1 MPGAHRFVIGE
12 YVADYEILKNEVFVF
27 AIRHGRQRPANQ
39 SPIPTTITKPH
50 MIHVY
55 EIFDRLIAFPTV
67 SRDGNIDL
75 IRYIAD
81 FLAGAGI
88 EAQLYP
94 HENGDRA
101 SLFATVGPHKQGGVV
116 LSGHTD
122 VVPVEGQAWTSDPF
136 RLVRRENRLF
146 GRGAADMKGFIA
158 CAIEALVAAKDEN
171 LVRPLHVA
179 FSYDE
184 EIGCVGVRPMLTEL
198 AAAGIRPEWVLI
210 GEPTHMQVA
219 TGHKGK
225 TGIRATCRGH
235 AAHSALAPT
244 GLNAIHLASDMLSG
258 IREMQAEL
266 ERTGI
271 RDADYDIPYTTLH
284 AGVIRGGTALN
295 IVPDTCEMLF
305 EIRNIAEDDP
315 GTIMDRFFDRAEAIV
330 APKKNMFPEAA
341 IELEIFNEYPG
352 LSTDVAGEITG
363 RAIALS
369 GQANRIKVAFGTEGG
384 LFQEVLGTTAIVC
397 GPGSMDQGHKP
408 DEFVT
413 IEQMEECRSMLLR
426 VTDTLKAD

>member
-1 MPGAHRFVIGE
+1 MTHI
-12 YVADYEILKNEVFVF
+12 YD
-27 AIRHGRQRPANQ
+27 
-39 SPIPTTITKPH
+39 
-50 MIHVY
+50 
-55 EIFDRLIAFPTV
+55 IFDRLIAFPTV

-88 EAQLYP
+88 DAQLYP
-94 HENGDRA
+94 HESGDRA
-101 SLFATVGPHKQGGVV
+101 SLFASVGPRVNGGVV

-136 RLVRRENRLF
+136 RLVRRDDRF
-146 GRGAADMKGFIA
+146 YGRGAADMKGFVA
-158 CAIEALVAAKDEN
+158 CAIEALVAAKDAP
-171 LVRPLHVA
+171 LARPLHLA

-184 EIGCVGVRPMLTEL
+184 EIGCVGVRPMLTSL
-198 AAAGIRPEWVLI
+198 AAVGIKPEWVLI
-210 GEPTHMQVA
+210 GEPTNMQVA

-244 GLNAIHLASDMLSG
+244 GLNAIHLAADMLTG
-258 IREMQAEL
+258 IREMQAEI

-271 RDADYDIPYTTLH
+271 RDPDYDVPYTTLH
-284 AGVIRGGTALN
+284 AGVIKGGTALN
-295 IVPDTCEMLF
+295 IVADTCEMLF

-315 GTIMDRFFDRAEAIV
+315 KSIMHQFFDRAEAIV
-330 APKKNMFPEAA
+330 NPKKNMFPEAA

-352 LSTDVAGEITG
+352 LSTDIAGNVATH
-363 RAIALS
+363 ALALS
-369 GQANRIKVAFGTEGG
+369 GQAGRIKVAFGTEGG
-384 LFQEVLGTTAIVC
+384 LFQEILGTTAIVC

-408 DEFVT
+408 DEFVSL
-413 IEQMEECRSMLLR
+413 EQMEACRAMLAR
-426 VTDTLKAD
+426 VTETLKAG

>member
-1 MPGAHRFVIGE
+1 M
-12 YVADYEILKNEVFVF
+12 
-27 AIRHGRQRPANQ
+27 Q
-39 SPIPTTITKPH
+39 
-50 MIHVY
+50 VY
-55 EIFDRLIAFPTV
+55 DIFDRLIAFPTV

-81 FLAGAGI
+81 FLAGAGV
-88 EAQLYP
+88 EAELYP

-101 SLFATVGPHKQGGVV
+101 SLFATVGNGKRGGVV

-136 RLVRRENRLF
+136 RLTRRDNKLL

-158 CAIEALVAAKDEN
+158 CAIEALVAAKDQE
-171 LVRPLHVA
+171 LARPLHVA

-198 AAAGIRPEWVLI
+198 AATGIKPEWVLI
-210 GEPTHMQVA
+210 GEPTQMQVA

-225 TGIRATCRGH
+225 TGIRATCQGH

-244 GLNAIHLASDMLSG
+244 GLNAIHLAADMLTG
-258 IREMQAEL
+258 IREMQAEI
-266 ERTGI
+266 ERTGK
-271 RDADYDIPYTTLH
+271 RDPDYDVPYTTLH
-284 AGVIRGGTALN
+284 AGVIKGGTALN
-295 IVPDTCEMLF
+295 IVPDQCEMLF
-305 EIRNIAEDDP
+305 EIRNIADDDP
-315 GTIMDRFFDRAEAIV
+315 KTIMNQFFDRAETIV
-330 APKKNMFPEAA
+330 SPKKNMFPEAE
-341 IELEIFNEYPG
+341 IRLEIFNEYPG
-352 LSTDVAGEITG
+352 LSTDTTGEITG
-363 RAIALS
+363 RAISLS

-413 IEQMEECRSMLLR
+413 VEQMEECRGMLRR
-426 VTDTLKAD
+426 VTDTLKSD

>member
-1 MPGAHRFVIGE
+1 M
-12 YVADYEILKNEVFVF
+12 
-27 AIRHGRQRPANQ
+27 Q
-39 SPIPTTITKPH
+39 
-50 MIHVY
+50 VY
-55 EIFDRLIAFPTV
+55 EIFDRLISFPTV

-81 FLAGAGI
+81 YLSGAGI
-88 EAQLYP
+88 AVELYP
-94 HENGDRA
+94 HADGDRA
-101 SLFATVGPHKQGGVV
+101 SLFATVGPHKSGGAV

-146 GRGAADMKGFIA
+146 GRGTADMKGFVA
-158 CAIEALVAAKDEN
+158 CAMEALVAAKDQD
-171 LVRPLHVA
+171 LARPLHVA

-244 GLNAIHLASDMLSG
+244 GLNAIHLAADMLSG
-258 IREMQAEL
+258 IREMQAEI
-266 ERTGI
+266 ERTGH
-271 RDADYDIPYTTLH
+271 RDPDYDVPYTTLH
-284 AGVIRGGTALN
+284 AGVIKGGTALN
-295 IVPDTCEMLF
+295 IVPDQCEMLF
-305 EIRNIAEDDP
+305 EIRNIAEDNP
-315 GTIMDRFFDRAEAIV
+315 KSIMDQFFDRAEAIV
-330 APKKNMFPEAA
+330 GPKKNMFPDAE
-341 IELEIFNEYPG
+341 IRLDIFNEYPG
-352 LSTDVAGEITG
+352 LSTDVAGDITG

-369 GQANRIKVAFGTEGG
+369 GQASRIKVAFGTEGG

-413 IEQMEECRSMLLR
+413 IEQMEECRSMLRR
-426 VTDTLKAD
+426 VTDTLRTD

>member
-1 MPGAHRFVIGE
+1 MTQV
-12 YVADYEILKNEVFVF
+12 YDILE
-27 AIRHGRQRPANQ
+27 
-39 SPIPTTITKPH
+39 
-50 MIHVY
+50 
-55 EIFDRLIAFPTV
+55 RLIAFPTV
-67 SRDGNIDL
+67 SRDGNIEL

-88 EAQLYP
+88 EAELFP

-101 SLFATVGPHKQGGVV
+101 SLFATVGPGATGGVV

-136 RLVRRENRLF
+136 RLARRDNRLL
-146 GRGAADMKGFIA
+146 GRGTADMKGFVA
-158 CAIEALVAAKDEN
+158 CAIEALISAKDRP

-184 EIGCVGVRPMLTEL
+184 EIGCVGVQPMLAEL
-198 AAAGIRPEWVLI
+198 AASGIRPEWVLI

-244 GLNAIHLASDMLSG
+244 GLNAIHLAADMLSA
-258 IREMQAEL
+258 IREMQADI

-271 RDADYDIPYTTLH
+271 RDSDYDVPYTTLH
-284 AGVIRGGTALN
+284 AGVIKGGTALN
-295 IVPDTCEMLF
+295 IVPDACEMLF
-305 EIRNIAEDDP
+305 EIRNIADDDP
-315 GTIMDRFFDRAEAIV
+315 KTIMNRFFDRAEAIV
-330 APKKNMFPEAA
+330 GPKKNAFPEAA
-341 IELEIFNEYPG
+341 ITLEIFNEYPG
-352 LSTDVAGEITG
+352 LSTDSSGEISS

-384 LFQEVLGTTAIVC
+384 LFQQVLGTTAIVC

-413 IEQMEECRSMLLR
+413 TDQVEECRAMLSR
-426 VTDTLKAD
+426 VTDTLMAG

>member
-1 MPGAHRFVIGE
+1 MTQV
-12 YVADYEILKNEVFVF
+12 YDIL
-27 AIRHGRQRPANQ
+27 
-39 SPIPTTITKPH
+39 
-50 MIHVY
+50 
-55 EIFDRLIAFPTV
+55 DRLIAFPTV

-81 FLAGAGI
+81 FLAGVGI
-88 EAQLYP
+88 EAELYP

-101 SLFATVGPHKQGGVV
+101 SLFATVGNGKRGGVV

-136 RLVRRENRLF
+136 RLTRRDNRLL
-146 GRGAADMKGFIA
+146 GRGTADMKGFVA
-158 CAIEALVAAKDEN
+158 CAMEALIAARDQE
-171 LVRPLHVA
+171 LARPLHVA

-184 EIGCVGVRPMLTEL
+184 EIGCVGVQPMLAEL
-198 AAAGIRPEWVLI
+198 ATSGIKPEWVLI

-244 GLNAIHLASDMLSG
+244 GLNAIHLAADMLTG
-258 IREMQAEL
+258 IREMQAEI
-266 ERTGI
+266 ERAGI
-271 RDADYDIPYTTLH
+271 RDPDYDVPYTTLH
-284 AGVIRGGTALN
+284 AGVIKGGTALN
-295 IVPDTCEMLF
+295 IVPDQCEMLF
-305 EIRNIAEDDP
+305 EIRNIADDDP
-315 GTIMDRFFDRAEAIV
+315 KTIMNQFFDRAEAIV
-330 APKKNMFPEAA
+330 GPKKNMFPDAE
-341 IELEIFNEYPG
+341 IRLEIFNEYPG
-352 LSTDVAGEITG
+352 LSTDASGEISS

-384 LFQEVLGTTAIVC
+384 LFQELLGTTAIVC
-397 GPGSMDQGHKP
+397 GPGNMEQGHKP

-413 IEQMEECRSMLLR
+413 VEQMEECRAMLAR
-426 VTDTLKAD
+426 VTETLKSA

>member
-1 MPGAHRFVIGE
+1 M
-12 YVADYEILKNEVFVF
+12 
-27 AIRHGRQRPANQ
+27 
-39 SPIPTTITKPH
+39 T
-50 MIHVY
+50 HVY

-67 SRDGNIDL
+67 SRDGNIEL

-81 FLAGAGI
+81 YLSGAGI

-94 HENGDRA
+94 HQDGDRA
-101 SLFATVGPHKQGGVV
+101 SLFATVGPHSHGGAV

-122 VVPVEGQAWTSDPF
+122 VVPVDGQAWTSDPF
-136 RLVRRENRLF
+136 RLTRREDRLF
-146 GRGAADMKGFIA
+146 ARGAADMKGFVA
-158 CAIEALVAAKDEN
+158 CAIEALIAAKDED
-171 LVRPLHVA
+171 LARPLHVA

-210 GEPTHMQVA
+210 GEPTSMQVA

-244 GLNAIHLASDMLSG
+244 GLNAIHLASDLLTG
-258 IREMQAEL
+258 IREMQAEI
-266 ERTGI
+266 ERTGR
-271 RDADYDIPYTTLH
+271 RDNDYDVPYTTLH
-284 AGVIRGGTALN
+284 AGVIKGGTALN
-295 IVPDTCEMLF
+295 IVPDNCEMLF
-305 EIRNIAEDDP
+305 EIRNIAGDNP
-315 GTIMDRFFDRAEAIV
+315 KSIMDQFFDRAEAIV
-330 APKKNMFPEAA
+330 SKSKDRFPEAE
-341 IELEIFNEYPG
+341 IRLDIFNEYPG
-352 LSTDVAGEITG
+352 LGTDEAGAVAE

-369 GQANRIKVAFGTEGG
+369 GQSNRIKVAFGTEGG

-413 IEQMEECRSMLLR
+413 IRQMEECRSMLLR
-426 VTDTLKAD
+426 VTDTLRAD